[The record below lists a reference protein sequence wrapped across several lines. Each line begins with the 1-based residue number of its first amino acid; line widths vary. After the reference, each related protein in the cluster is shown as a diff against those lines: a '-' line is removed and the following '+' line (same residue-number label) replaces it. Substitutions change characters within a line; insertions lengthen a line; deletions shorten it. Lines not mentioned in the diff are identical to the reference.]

1 MSEMKNFNKE
11 FVERT
16 KEILEKY
23 YDNEK
28 DEVTLLLNC
37 LSALVSL
44 PIEREKD
51 EDSVEAQE
59 FQEDCVKMMKQ
70 LIKKPYT
77 NKDEGNFFRNIRNSV
92 AHLNI
97 KLEPNNGII
106 ESVTLWSRNSNTGKI
121 VLKINI
127 SVNNLKRFAEYV
139 AQEYLD
145 RFFK

>member
-51 EDSVEAQE
+51 EDSIEAEE

-77 NKDEGNFFRNIRNSV
+77 NKDERNFFRNIRNSI

-127 SVNNLKRFAEYV
+127 SVDNLKRFAEYV

>member
-1 MSEMKNFNKE
+1 MSGMKNFNKE
-11 FVERT
+11 FVQRT
-16 KEILEKY
+16 RGILEKY

-51 EDSVEAQE
+51 EDSIEAEE
-59 FQEDCVKMMKQ
+59 FQEDCVNMMKQ

-77 NKDEGNFFRNIRNSV
+77 NKDETNFFRNIRNSI

-106 ESVTLWSRNSNTGKI
+106 DSVTLWSRNSNTGKI

-127 SVNNLKRFAEYV
+127 SVDNLKKFAEYV

-145 RFFK
+145 RFF